1 METTPASFESLA
13 LSNSLLALLNKE
25 GFKHPTPIQE
35 KAIPVALRGVD
46 MVGCAQTGT
55 GKTLAFC
62 LPLLEQREKL
72 TQTGLRQWALILCPT
87 REIALQTHEVLEKFG
102 EGLNLRSAVLIGGRR
117 LSTQEQ
123 ALAKKP
129 AIIVATPGRLLDH
142 AERRNLNLR
151 HASYVVLDEAD
162 HMLDLGFLPQIRSI
176 LRELPKERQTM
187 MFSATFPREIE
198 QLARQFLN
206 QPERVD
212 VAPPGTAAK
221 GIHHHLYLMDPQHKR
236 QAILSLLKDTQESTL
251 VFTRTKLD
259 AEWLCRLLNKEG
271 HEAHTLHSNR
281 SQGQRTETLKEFK
294 KGKFPILV
302 ATDILARGI
311 DISDIAHVINYD
323 IPQNPEDYIH
333 RAGRTG
339 RAQATGHASTLAT
352 TLETSYISAIEKQ
365 LGSPIPRRQ
374 LEGIPEVSEVVV
386 PSSGR
391 VGRRGKRVRLR

>member
-1 METTPASFESLA
+1 METTPRNFESLQ
-13 LSNSLLALLNKE
+13 LSPQLLALLHKE
-25 GFKHPTPIQE
+25 GFVHPTPIQE
-35 KAIPVALRGVD
+35 KAIPVALGGGD
-46 MVGCAQTGT
+46 LVGCAQTGT

-62 LPLLEQREKL
+62 LPLLEQRERLQK
-72 TQTGLRQWALILCPT
+72 QRALILCPT

-102 EGLNLRSAVLIGGRR
+102 EGLNLRTAVLIGGRK
-117 LSTQEQ
+117 LGSQEQ

-142 AERRNLNLR
+142 AERRNLDLR
-151 HASYVVLDEAD
+151 QVTFVVLDEAD
-162 HMLDLGFLPQIRSI
+162 HMLDLGFLPQVRRI
-176 LRELPKERQTM
+176 LKELPKERQTM

-198 QLARQFLN
+198 QLAKQFLHK
-206 QPERVD
+206 PERVD

-221 GIHHHLYLMDPQHKR
+221 GIHHHLYLMDPQYKR
-236 QAILSLLKDTQESTL
+236 QAILSLLENTKESTL

-259 AEWLCRLLNKEG
+259 AEWLYRLLQKQG
-271 HEAHTLHSNR
+271 HDVHALHSDR
-281 SQGQRTETLKEFK
+281 SQGQRTQTLQEFK
-294 KGKFPILV
+294 QGKFPILV

-352 TLETSYISAIEKQ
+352 TLEMSFVNAIEKQ
-365 LGSPIPRRQ
+365 LGTPIPRRT
-374 LEGIPEVSEVVV
+374 LPGIPEISENIVQ
-386 PSSGR
+386 PSGR